1 SSDLAAHPPAAAGA
15 DAAGGRRDHDF
26 RLFPAVRRALRHY
39 PQLAAAE
46 HGQRAVLHVRGRLQ
60 VVEPRPRLGGFLPA
74 VPDHPGHHRAAAA
87 RRAQAGAGMSGV
99 GHSRWR
105 MLQVNGALMVLAV
118 LSLAPLLW
126 MLSVSF
132 MPRGGASHF
141 PPPLLP
147 SEATL
152 DS

>member
-1 SSDLAAHPPAAAGA
+1 
-15 DAAGGRRDHDF
+15 
-26 RLFPAVRRALRHY
+26 
-39 PQLAAAE
+39 
-46 HGQRAVLHVRGRLQ
+46 VLHVRGRLQ
-60 VVEPRPRLGGFLPA
+60 VVEPGPRLGGGLPA

-152 DS
+152 DRYRALFATTGIGRNFANSLLVSAVITALSLLVNTMAGYALDRKSVVYGRK